1 MIAPDALRD
10 QPALAGD
17 RVWLEPL
24 DARTGE
30 HLIRDYVDMDPRMRR
45 LTGTHRRFGEEEL
58 RRWTASR
65 PDHQDRADWV
75 IFSQAQGGA
84 VGECALLDLDHHN
97 ANAGY
102 RISLLNMERTGHGF
116 GTAATDLV
124 LRYAFEQVG
133 LHRVGLEVFE
143 FNEVARR
150 SYARSGFREEGVWRE
165 YLYWDGQWHDAVL
178 MSILDREYAEF
189 HADDPHR

>member
-1 MIAPDALRD
+1 MLTPDALRD
-10 QPALAGD
+10 QPALEGD
-17 RVWLEPL
+17 LVRLDPL

-30 HLIRDYVDMDPRMRR
+30 HVVREYTDMDPRTRR

-58 RRWTASR
+58 RRWVADL
-65 PDHQDRADWV
+65 PDRHDRADWL
-75 IFSQAQGGA
+75 ISSRADGEA

-102 RISLLNMERTGHGF
+102 RISLFRTEQTGRGF

-124 LRYAFEQVG
+124 LEYAFEQVG
-133 LHRVGLEVFE
+133 LHRIGLEVFE
-143 FNEVARR
+143 FNEAARR

-165 YLYWDGQWHDAVL
+165 HLYWDGQWHDAVL
-178 MSILDREYAEF
+178 MSVLDREYAEF
-189 HADDPHR
+189 HA